1 MSNTIIVPCPHCQA
15 LNRLAAEKRG
25 DKGKCGKCGQPLFTG
40 HPITLTGA
48 QFDKQISSDDLPV
61 LVDFW
66 AAWCGPCRAMA
77 PVFEAAAAELE
88 PKMRL
93 AKVDTEAERDLAA
106 RLHIQAIPTLILFKG
121 GREVARRSGALPAGE
136 LKRWVGQHVAL

>member
-1 MSNTIIVPCPHCQA
+1 MHIACPRCSATNRVPDDRLDDGPVCARCKAPLLAPEPFA
-15 LNRLAAEKRG
+15 L
-25 DKGKCGKCGQPLFTG
+25 DD
-40 HPITLTGA
+40 A
-48 QFDKQISSDDLPV
+48 QFDAFIGRTDLPV
-61 LVDFW
+61 VVDFW

-136 LKRWVGQHVAL
+136 LKRWVGEHVPL